1 MNIGGSSNGRIAL
14 FSLAVALAGVLFGFD
29 VAVISG
35 AEQAIQRE
43 WQLDPLTHGMVL
55 SAAVWG
61 TVVGGLGGAWPTDR
75 LGRKGALILVAA
87 GYLVA
92 SIGSAFAGGAGS
104 FVLFRFIGGL
114 AIGLSS
120 IAAPAYISEIA
131 PAPHRGRLVG
141 LYQFNIVAGILVA
154 YLSNWLIGILSD
166 AGQWRMMLGIQAVP
180 SLIFLAAVLTVPDSP
195 MWTKAWTRIGLHPDR
210 QPAWRDFLRPP
221 LRHPAGLAVTIAIF
235 NQLSGINAVIYFA
248 PRIFAETG
256 LEIQS
261 ALLASVGAGIVNLL
275 ATAAAVLLI
284 DRMGRRSLM
293 LIGSAGYCLSLG
305 GLTVAFLLGAPGPV
319 APLVFLF
326 IAAHAIGQGAVIWVF
341 LAEIFPTEAR
351 ARGQALGS
359 GTHWLL
365 AALVTMALPPAM
377 AAVPPAAIFG
387 FFLAMMIGQFVWVVR
402 KMPETRGRVL
412 TGELRSTADA

>member
-1 MNIGGSSNGRIAL
+1 MNTGGPFNGRIAL
-14 FSLAVALAGVLFGFD
+14 FSLAVALAGFLFGFD

-43 WQLDPLTHGMVL
+43 WQLTPGTHGLVL

-61 TVVGGLGGAWPTDR
+61 TVLGALGGAWPTDR
-75 LGRKGALILVAA
+75 LGRKGALVAVA
-87 GYLVA
+87 VGYLIA
-92 SIGSAFAGGAGS
+92 SLGSAFAGGPLS
-104 FVLFRFIGGL
+104 FVIFRFVGGL

-131 PAPHRGRLVG
+131 PASHRGRLVG

-154 YLSNWLIGILSD
+154 YLSNWLIGLTSG
-166 AGQWRMMLGIQAVP
+166 AGDWRLMLGVQAVP
-180 SLIFLAAVLTVPDSP
+180 SVVFLAAVLTIPDSP
-195 MWTKAWTRIGLHPDR
+195 MWTRAWTRLALHPPG

-221 LRHPAGLAVTIAIF
+221 LSQPASLAVTIALF

-248 PRIFAETG
+248 PRIFAEAG
-256 LEIQS
+256 LEMQS
-261 ALLASVGAGIVNLL
+261 ALLASVGAGLVNLL
-275 ATAAAVLLI
+275 ATGLAVMLI

-293 LIGSAGYCLSLG
+293 LVGSFGYCISLA
-305 GLTVAFLLGAPGPV
+305 GLAMAFLLGAAGPV

-326 IAAHAIGQGAVIWVF
+326 IAAHAVGQGAVIWVF
-341 LAEIFPTEAR
+341 LAEIFPTAAR

-359 GTHWLL
+359 GVHWLL

-377 AAVPPAAIFG
+377 ALLPPAAIFS
-387 FFLAMMIGQFVWVVR
+387 FFLVMMLGQLVWVIRV
-402 KMPETRGRVL
+402 MPETRGRPL
-412 TGELRSTADA
+412 DADQELVG